1 MIIQAVEERVKQFIS
16 QLKKEWDNLAIE
28 YAYDAQENTW
38 NIWHFNYR
46 LQYNDMDFQKSVG
59 KLIRTLF
66 LTRGFL
72 TYPLA
77 INTMGTIHTKPF
89 PWLNVSLY

>member
-66 LTRGFL
+66 FDQGIFNISFGYKHNGNNSYKTI
-72 TYPLA
+72 PLA
-77 INTMGTIHTKPF
+77 
-89 PWLNVSLY
+89 